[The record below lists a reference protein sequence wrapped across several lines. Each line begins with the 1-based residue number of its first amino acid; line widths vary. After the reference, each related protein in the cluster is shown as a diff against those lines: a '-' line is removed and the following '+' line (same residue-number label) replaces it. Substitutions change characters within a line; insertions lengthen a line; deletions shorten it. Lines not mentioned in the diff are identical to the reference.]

1 MERNDWMIAIG
12 CDHLGVELKPY
23 VIAVLEEMGL
33 PYKDFGTFST
43 VSVDYPHYGKLAA
56 QAVAG
61 GECEL
66 GIVMCGT
73 GQGIGMTANK
83 VHGVR
88 CCICSEPYSAKMGR
102 EHNDANMLAIGSRVV
117 GSELAKMIVRTFLT
131 SEFQGERH
139 AHRVMQINEIDGQY
153 RAR

>member
-1 MERNDWMIAIG
+1 MIAIG
-12 CDHLGVELKPY
+12 CDHTGIDLKPH

-33 PYKDFGTFST
+33 QYKDFGTFSHE
-43 VSVDYPHYGKLAA
+43 SVDYPVYGKLAA
-56 QAVAG
+56 QAVAS

-66 GIVMCGT
+66 GIVLCGT

-88 CCICSEPYSAKMGR
+88 CCICSEPYSAQMGR

-131 SEFQGERH
+131 ASFLGERH
-139 AHRVMQINEIDGQY
+139 ARRVDQIKAMDSF
-153 RAR
+153 R